1 MQTSDAR
8 SGGDPAATGAAELA
22 RHSLMDTFIT
32 RRSRR
37 FALGNTLYGSGL
49 AFQSQATPVP
59 LSLDE
64 EAVIAFAATGV
75 TGHVNGELPY
85 APDGGPETGGGQVM
99 MSMVGRTQSS
109 ADAVA
114 TATLAIMRDDA
125 TYLMPRPQDLPSA
138 EFEALVVAGREHR
151 YTEVYQ
157 RMRIRWP
164 ITGRRSR
171 GNCLHAALQQVV
183 NQPARGDVFRPGDRG
198 HGALPDHPVRGP
210 GRPVRLLLP

>member
-1 MQTSDAR
+1 MQTSDVR
-8 SGGDPAATGAAELA
+8 SAEDPAATGAAELD

-85 APDGGPETGGGQVM
+85 A
-99 MSMVGRTQSS
+99 
-109 ADAVA
+109 A
-114 TATLAIMRDDA
+114 
-125 TYLMPRPQDLPSA
+125 
-138 EFEALVVAGREHR
+138 
-151 YTEVYQ
+151 
-157 RMRIRWP
+157 
-164 ITGRRSR
+164 GRRSR
-171 GNCLHAALQQVV
+171 D
-183 NQPARGDVFRPGDRG
+183 RWRPGHDEHGRSDPIERG
-198 HGALPDHPVRGP
+198 RGGDGDAGDHAR
-210 GRPVRLLLP
+210 